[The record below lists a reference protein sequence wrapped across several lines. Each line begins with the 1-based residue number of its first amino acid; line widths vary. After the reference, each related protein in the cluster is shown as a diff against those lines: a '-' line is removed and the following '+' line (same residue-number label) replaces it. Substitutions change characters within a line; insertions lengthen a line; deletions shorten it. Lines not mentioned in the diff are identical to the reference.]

1 MREVLIKAIP
11 FDDLKIT
18 ELEGVQQV
26 NEHGELVFSGLMRG
40 EKESEYISW
49 ALKKN
54 PLVSVNVCSDSGEE
68 KILFQGVLV
77 DFEIQAQNDV
87 RYLTG
92 VLRTNTYLLDLIPHS
107 IDRQLLQPS
116 VCQFLKPEVS
126 SLEVRINKEVRD
138 YQESLFFG
146 LTLRQFIFALLAVA
160 VAVGIYFGLRPVLG
174 SEVGWVCILAA
185 FPFALGGFF
194 QYNSMTFEQFILA
207 VIRSELLYPKRLVF
221 KSDHLYAKALDN
233 STLKEAVKLD

>member
-92 VLRTNTYLLDLIPHS
+92 VLRTNTYLLDLIPHKRS
-107 IDRQLLQPS
+107 FQADRLQYQNLSLCSRRKLLTFQARQVPS
-116 VCQFLKPEVS
+116 VS
-126 SLEVRINKEVRD
+126 VRH
-138 YQESLFFG
+138 S
-146 LTLRQFIFALLAVA
+146 
-160 VAVGIYFGLRPVLG
+160 VLY
-174 SEVGWVCILAA
+174 SNRA
-185 FPFALGGFF
+185 
-194 QYNSMTFEQFILA
+194 
-207 VIRSELLYPKRLVF
+207 IRR
-221 KSDHLYAKALDN
+221 
-233 STLKEAVKLD
+233 

>member
-68 KILFQGVLV
+68 KS
-77 DFEIQAQNDV
+77 
-87 RYLTG
+87 T
-92 VLRTNTYLLDLIPHS
+92 IP
-107 IDRQLLQPS
+107 
-116 VCQFLKPEVS
+116 
-126 SLEVRINKEVRD
+126 
-138 YQESLFFG
+138 
-146 LTLRQFIFALLAVA
+146 
-160 VAVGIYFGLRPVLG
+160 
-174 SEVGWVCILAA
+174 
-185 FPFALGGFF
+185 
-194 QYNSMTFEQFILA
+194 
-207 VIRSELLYPKRLVF
+207 RS
-221 KSDHLYAKALDN
+221 AG
-233 STLKEAVKLD
+233 

>member
-1 MREVLIKAIP
+1 MSISSTYTSGIPSRSRIARLSSKSRRHSPAPSIKTTIA
-11 FDDLKIT
+11 T
-18 ELEGVQQV
+18 T
-26 NEHGELVFSGLMRG
+26 S
-40 EKESEYISW
+40 
-49 ALKKN
+49 
-54 PLVSVNVCSDSGEE
+54 
-68 KILFQGVLV
+68 LFCLWH
-77 DFEIQAQNDV
+77 I
-87 RYLTG
+87 
-92 VLRTNTYLLDLIPHS
+92 S

-174 SEVGWVCILAA
+174 SEVGWVCVLAA

-221 KSDHLYAKALDN
+221 KSDHLYAKALEN
-233 STLKEAVKLD
+233 STLKEALKLD

>member
-68 KILFQGVLV
+68 KILFQGVL
-77 DFEIQAQNDV
+77 
-87 RYLTG
+87 
-92 VLRTNTYLLDLIPHS
+92 
-107 IDRQLLQPS
+107 
-116 VCQFLKPEVS
+116 
-126 SLEVRINKEVRD
+126 
-138 YQESLFFG
+138 
-146 LTLRQFIFALLAVA
+146 TLRF
-160 VAVGIYFGLRPVLG
+160 
-174 SEVGWVCILAA
+174 
-185 FPFALGGFF
+185 
-194 QYNSMTFEQFILA
+194 
-207 VIRSELLYPKRLVF
+207 RL
-221 KSDHLYAKALDN
+221 KTMLDI
-233 STLKEAVKLD
+233 

>member
-92 VLRTNTYLLDLIPHS
+92 VLRTNTYLLDLIPHKRS
-107 IDRQLLQPS
+107 FQADRLQS
-116 VCQFLKPEVS
+116 VS
-126 SLEVRINKEVRD
+126 
-138 YQESLFFG
+138 YTH
-146 LTLRQFIFALLAVA
+146 LTLPTILLV
-160 VAVGIYFGLRPVLG
+160 
-174 SEVGWVCILAA
+174 
-185 FPFALGGFF
+185 
-194 QYNSMTFEQFILA
+194 
-207 VIRSELLYPKRLVF
+207 
-221 KSDHLYAKALDN
+221 
-233 STLKEAVKLD
+233 

>member
-92 VLRTNTYLLDLIPHS
+92 VLRRKSFSPLGACCLPIMPGCPSNCLMQRELRLSATRQSLCSRRKLLTFQA
-107 IDRQLLQPS
+107 RQVPS
-116 VCQFLKPEVS
+116 VS
-126 SLEVRINKEVRD
+126 VRH
-138 YQESLFFG
+138 S
-146 LTLRQFIFALLAVA
+146 
-160 VAVGIYFGLRPVLG
+160 VLY
-174 SEVGWVCILAA
+174 SNRA
-185 FPFALGGFF
+185 
-194 QYNSMTFEQFILA
+194 
-207 VIRSELLYPKRLVF
+207 IRR
-221 KSDHLYAKALDN
+221 
-233 STLKEAVKLD
+233 

>member
-92 VLRTNTYLLDLIPHS
+92 VLRTNTYLLDLIPHKRS
-107 IDRQLLQPS
+107 FQADRLQYQNLLTTVNMAIPIPFSSWQRERA
-116 VCQFLKPEVS
+116 QIFLGLLCSMMKPT
-126 SLEVRINKEVRD
+126 
-138 YQESLFFG
+138 G
-146 LTLRQFIFALLAVA
+146 
-160 VAVGIYFGLRPVLG
+160 
-174 SEVGWVCILAA
+174 
-185 FPFALGGFF
+185 
-194 QYNSMTFEQFILA
+194 
-207 VIRSELLYPKRLVF
+207 
-221 KSDHLYAKALDN
+221 HL
-233 STLKEAVKLD
+233 